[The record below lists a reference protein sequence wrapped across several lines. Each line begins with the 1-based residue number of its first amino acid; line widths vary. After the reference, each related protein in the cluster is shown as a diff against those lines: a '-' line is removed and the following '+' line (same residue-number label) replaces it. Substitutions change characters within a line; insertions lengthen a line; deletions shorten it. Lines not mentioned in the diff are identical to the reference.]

1 MEQGLVQNID
11 MPLSSIGTMA
21 SEVTS
26 VVNATTQVAKQ
37 ILNMSLSQVKVHLK
51 SNYEM
56 YIQEESQNRSCAG
69 KPCKRSY
76 RKLYEQM
83 EQEEN
88 EQEKSSPSNI
98 DRQIMIDILNY
109 LLALSAVFFGY
120 RIYVSRRNGRAFK
133 EIRPL
138 TVSFGITLLLLWG
151 ITVFT
156 AFFSRTV

>member
-1 MEQGLVQNID
+1 
-11 MPLSSIGTMA
+11 
-21 SEVTS
+21 
-26 VVNATTQVAKQ
+26 
-37 ILNMSLSQVKVHLK
+37 
-51 SNYEM
+51 
-56 YIQEESQNRSCAG
+56 
-69 KPCKRSY
+69 
-76 RKLYEQM
+76 M
-83 EQEEN
+83 EQEN
-88 EQEKSSPSNI
+88 ETRKIIPSNI

-156 AFFSRTV
+156 AFFQEPFNISTT